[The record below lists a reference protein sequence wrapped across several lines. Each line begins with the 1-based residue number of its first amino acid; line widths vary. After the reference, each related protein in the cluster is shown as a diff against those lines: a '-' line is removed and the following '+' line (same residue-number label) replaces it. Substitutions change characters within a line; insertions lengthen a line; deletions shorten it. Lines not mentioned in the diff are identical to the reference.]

1 MEYLLTTAAP
11 GTEPSLNIE
20 LLTRLFEVNHNA
32 HNLLC
37 GSTLF
42 DWARAELWGELATT
56 RLQRDIK
63 SSLAD
68 WQSNKSS
75 NCELDV
81 DAIVTEEEDE
91 ETETAASSLLG
102 LSRIEPENSATAR
115 REFYRLRSG
124 GIKATEKAPE
134 MAFNQNPVFPRNEN
148 QQMYRQLSAQLHCL
162 YGVSIDSV
170 RKDTAAS
177 PRYTLRSETAPIH
190 PYARSLAYDLRQH
203 TIGTLWGPFLDDGSQ
218 RVDWE
223 KIEAIMIIL
232 DYNMKL
238 SSESRHRSEEMRDI
252 QNKPFLGASP
262 KSFVSPPTSIPME
275 PSLSLEAQDP
285 YNITGTWMRVVCFLD
300 YTELYD
306 FNFNGDS
313 IPNDQPRPPID
324 TEEAIRLIT
333 MKLCVK
339 KIEPP
344 GEDDG
349 QDLPVV
355 HFDGH
360 SSSIRHSYDPNA
372 NSKTKGEMTPATL
385 AVCMTIRTLEAFVTL
400 ELAMSYWY

>member
-1 MEYLLTTAAP
+1 MLSLNPTQTSQLETITQSVEYLLATAAP
-11 GTEPSLNIE
+11 GTEASLNLE
-20 LLTRLFEVNHNA
+20 LLKRLFESSQNVDI
-32 HNLLC
+32 LLC
-37 GSTLF
+37 GSSLF
-42 DWARAELWGELATT
+42 DWARAESWGHLATV

-68 WQSNKSS
+68 WQSNESS
-75 NCELDV
+75 NCELDI

-91 ETETAASSLLG
+91 ETDTAVCSLPG
-102 LSRIEPENSATAR
+102 FSKIEPENSAAAR
-115 REFYRLRSG
+115 HEFHRLRS
-124 GIKATEKAPE
+124 AEKAPKQAPE
-134 MAFNQNPVFPRNEN
+134 YISTLPRNEK
-148 QQMYRQLSAQLHCL
+148 QQLYRKLSAKLHCL
-162 YGVSIDSV
+162 YGVSVDKV
-170 RKDTAAS
+170 RRDTAAS
-177 PRYTLRSETAPIH
+177 PRYTLRSDTVPIH

-203 TIGTLWGPFLDDGSQ
+203 TTGTLWGPFLDDGSQ

-232 DYNMKL
+232 DHNMKL
-238 SSESRHRSEEMRDI
+238 SSESRHRSEDMRDV
-252 QNKPFLGASP
+252 QSKPFVGASP

-275 PSLSLEAQDP
+275 PPLPLEAQDP

-313 IPNDQPRPPID
+313 IPSDQPRPPID

-333 MKLCVK
+333 MKLHVT
-339 KIEPP
+339 KIEAP
-344 GEDDG
+344 GEEDG

-355 HFDGH
+355 HFNGN

-372 NSKTKGEMTPATL
+372 NSRTKGEITPT
-385 AVCMTIRTLEAFVTL
+385 TPTE
-400 ELAMSYWY
+400 